1 MIVLTIIQFKDFV
14 NKKNIIL
21 YEDFESFDGYTYS
34 KPVKAGILD
43 LRREDGVN
51 FNGSLYTKIAGNST
65 GDASSDTGTVYE
77 IADYDYF
84 LVKNESIID
93 AFDNTNGK
101 LHNKKVYAQD
111 TNKVYLM
118 TYSSTN
124 LNVVKHYEKFQT

>member
-1 MIVLTIIQFKDFV
+1 MII
-14 NKKNIIL
+14 
-21 YEDFESFDGYTYS
+21 
-34 KPVKAGILD
+34 
-43 LRREDGVN
+43 
-51 FNGSLYTKIAGNST
+51 
-65 GDASSDTGTVYE
+65 
-77 IADYDYF
+77 

-124 LNVVKHYEKFQT
+124 LNVVKHYESSRHRAKQGRSFTQNNQSSAQDGVIFKWQHVADNSMRIDPKH